1 MAKIRIYELAK
12 ELGADNKD
20 VVKMVQ
26 GLGFDIK
33 GVMSTLTDEEAAQV
47 RRQWGPR
54 SGSGGGDAKGSNEPA
69 PSKPSA
75 SERPQVRTP
84 SAGSAAGSSGS
95 GTSAAGRTESRGESR
110 GSGRGESQA
119 EARGDSRSGDAGG
132 SSAQPI
138 RRRAKGPRPAEQ
150 EREKARE
157 RELEEQRTAPP
168 PAPTPAATPAQPLR
182 RRAPEVSR
190 RPGGSEPA
198 AAGTRAEAGSSAAS
212 VSPGPSR
219 EEDEKFE
226 PEVDDEADAPPKVA
240 PKVGDRIELPK
251 NTRRFSTGLAVKL
264 EQREKDDEVRKV
276 EDERR
281 AEAEAAAEIVRR
293 KKAEVAATAVKPMR
307 NEPREIQPHPDDPR
321 RVVRN
326 EDGVIVGAASKRS
339 EPVILGFMQLPT
351 SPRRQQVII
360 TEANKGRAEGRATAR
375 KKREERAQQR
385 GRRPRPR
392 TRRDRGGPKQVS
404 TVEMSDA
411 KKRIRVDEA
420 IQISDMAHQMGV
432 KASKLIRTLWGMGMR
447 NVTINN
453 AIDVETAEL
462 VAAEFGYVIENVSF
476 QEDEFIGLEDEDEG
490 ELRAPVVT
498 IMGHVDHGKTTL
510 LDYIR
515 KTKVAEGEAG
525 GITQHIGAYR
535 VETNQ
540 GPVVFID
547 TPGHEAFTAMRSRGA
562 QITDIVALI
571 VAADDGVMPT
581 TREAIEHANEA
592 GVPIV
597 VVINKIDKPDANV
610 GRVEQML
617 MQEGLVGEAYGGET
631 TIVHISAKTG
641 AGVEALLETLAVQ
654 AEVLELRAPID
665 GPAAGTVI
673 ESRVDIGRGMVAT
686 VLVQAGALNKGDI
699 VVASEFTGKVRGL
712 YTPAGK
718 MVKTALASTPVELL
732 GLDGAPPAGE
742 RFFVVESEKDARQVV
757 AHRREQRRRKESV
770 LSGPS
775 LMDRIKSRKIPILK
789 IVLKADV
796 QGSAEALKEVL
807 EALSVDKVRVEVIHA
822 GVGAINETD
831 VKFANAADNPLI
843 IGFNVK
849 AAGKAGQLAEQEKVP
864 IETFS
869 IIYEATDRI
878 RERMIDLLEPEYREV
893 PQGEAEVRA
902 LFPIPRLGVVAGC
915 RVIKGSVTRASHVR
929 VRRNGK
935 VLHEGRISSLRVFKD
950 DVREVKEGQE
960 CGIVVADFTSI
971 QPDDILE
978 AFELETIRPEL

>member
-12 ELGADNKD
+12 ELGTENKAL
-20 VVKMVQ
+20 VKEVRS
-26 GLGFDIK
+26 LGIEIK
-33 GVMSTLTDEEAAQV
+33 GVMSTLTQDQADRV
-47 RRQWGPR
+47 RREHG
-54 SGSGGGDAKGSNEPA
+54 SGSGPAKA
-69 PSKPSA
+69 KKP
-75 SERPQVRTP
+75 TP
-84 SAGSAAGSSGS
+84 
-95 GTSAAGRTESRGESR
+95 T
-110 GSGRGESQA
+110 
-119 EARGDSRSGDAGG
+119 AR
-132 SSAQPI
+132 PI
-138 RRRAKGPRPAEQ
+138 RRRAKGPRPAVK
-150 EREKARE
+150 EREKEKERE
-157 RELEEQRTAPP
+157 RELEEAQRAGAGT
-168 PAPTPAATPAQPLR
+168 PAVTPAATAPIRRRPAEVRRPASEVSTPSPAAR
-182 RRAPEVSR
+182 PVVRRAPGRPTEAEVEAK
-190 RPGGSEPA
+190 RPVQ
-198 AAGTRAEAGSSAAS
+198 AEAGAKPAEAPAAPAETPR
-212 VSPGPSR
+212 V
-219 EEDEKFE
+219 E
-226 PEVDDEADAPPKVA
+226 

-251 NTRRFSTGLAVKL
+251 GTRRFRTGLAAKL
-264 EQREKDDEVRKV
+264 EKQELVEEAQRKADE
-276 EDERR
+276 EEQERR
-281 AEAEAAAEIVRR
+281 AVAEAKRAAAEKAAAEKAV
-293 KKAEVAATAVKPMR
+293 KAEVV
-307 NEPREIQPHPDDPR
+307 EEEDDR

-326 EDGVIVGAASKRS
+326 EEGVIVAAAPKRS
-339 EPVILGFMQLPT
+339 EPKILGFISLPT

-360 TEANKGRAEGRATAR
+360 TEANKGRTEGRATAR
-375 KKREERAQQR
+375 KRREERAQQR
-385 GRRPRPR
+385 GRRPRSR
-392 TRRDRGGPKQVS
+392 MRRDRGGPKQVS
-404 TVEMSDA
+404 TVEMSEA

-462 VAAEFGYVIENVSF
+462 VAAEFGYTIENVSF
-476 QEDEFIGLEDEDEG
+476 QEDEFIGSYEDEEEG

-515 KTKVAEGEAG
+515 EAKVAEGEAG

-535 VETNQ
+535 VETGQ

-562 QITDIVALI
+562 AVTDIVVLI

-581 TREAIEHANEA
+581 TKEAIEHANEA
-592 GVPIV
+592 DVPIIV
-597 VVINKIDKPDANV
+597 AINKIDKPDANV

-617 MQEGLVGEAYGGET
+617 MKEGLVGENYGGET
-631 TIVHISAKTG
+631 TIAHISAKTG
-641 AGVEALLETLAVQ
+641 EGVDELLETLAVQ
-654 AEVLELRAPID
+654 AEVLELRAPVE

-673 ESRVDIGRGMVAT
+673 ESRVDKGRGTVAT
-686 VLVQAGALNKGDI
+686 VLVQAGELRKGDI
-699 VVASEFTGKVRGL
+699 VVANEFSGKVRGL
-712 YTPAGK
+712 YTPGGK
-718 MVKTALASTPVELL
+718 KVKKAQPSTPVELL

-742 RFFVVESEKDARQVV
+742 RFYVVESEKDARQIV

-775 LMDRIKSRKIPILK
+775 LLERIKSKKVPSLK

-807 EALSVDKVRVEVIHA
+807 EDLSVEDKVRVEVIHA

-831 VKFANAADNPLI
+831 VKLAAAADNPLI

-849 AAGKAGQLAEQEKVP
+849 TVGKAAPLAEHEKTP

-869 IIYEATDRI
+869 VIYEATDRI

-893 PQGEAEVRA
+893 PQGSAEVRA

-915 RVIKGSVTRASHVR
+915 RVLKGSVTRNSHVR
-929 VRRNGK
+929 VRR
-935 VLHEGRISSLRVFKD
+935 EGRVIHDGKIGSLRVFKD

-960 CGIVVADFTSI
+960 CGIVVDGFSDV

-978 AFELETIRPEL
+978 AYELETIRPEL